1 MPPNLSLPHH
11 PSPSHAPN
19 LKASPYP
26 QTLSPL
32 PPLPLLPHPF
42 PPSHQP
48 TPPPTT
54 NLPPPQSTA
63 AATKSAAASEKEASH
78 SVGKVGPLA
87 FSPSGGVAADDPNR
101 SEGSWNQTIGS
112 GKEALGGL
120 LGAEGL
126 KKEGERQNKEG
137 RAQEAKGQVNDFGS
151 GVQGR
156 VHGEWRSELFGCG
169 SALGDGEGGGK
180 MWEGEIG

>member
-1 MPPNLSLPHH
+1 MSDSNS
-11 PSPSHAPN
+11 SS
-19 LKASPYP
+19 LKAYADSAVASGQSVLSKITGSAGDQVDP
-26 QTLSPL
+26 QTSLFSTHSHTPTPQGISPPSISNTQ
-32 PPLPLLPHPF
+32 PPPPLLPHPF

-48 TPPPTT
+48 
-54 NLPPPQSTA
+54 PPPQSTA

-101 SEGSWNQTIGS
+101 SEGNWNQTIGS

-126 KKEGERQNKEG
+126 KMEGERQNKEG
-137 RAQEAKGQVNDFGS
+137 RAQEARGQVNDFGS
-151 GVQGR
+151 GVEGR
-156 VHGEWRSELFGCG
+156 VHGE
-169 SALGDGEGGGK
+169 
-180 MWEGEIG
+180 